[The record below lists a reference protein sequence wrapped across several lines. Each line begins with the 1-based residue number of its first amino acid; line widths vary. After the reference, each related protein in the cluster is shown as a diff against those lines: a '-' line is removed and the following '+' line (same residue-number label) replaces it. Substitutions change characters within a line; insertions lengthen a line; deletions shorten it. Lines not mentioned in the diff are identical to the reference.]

1 MIKNNQSLISIREQ
15 CINERAKQETEL
27 MADLYQQNQ
36 ISPCTFKQRQVK
48 LEKWVTLQKSQVEHA
63 RVGFKQ
69 EWEKTMYLIE
79 QTQSDQ
85 DFMRSK
91 VDSRSSRK
99 EDNVYSPTEQPS
111 AAFITRLEKAFLPLS
126 NELTLNISE

>member
-91 VDSRSSRK
+91 VDSRSSR
-99 EDNVYSPTEQPS
+99 N
-111 AAFITRLEKAFLPLS
+111 
-126 NELTLNISE
+126 